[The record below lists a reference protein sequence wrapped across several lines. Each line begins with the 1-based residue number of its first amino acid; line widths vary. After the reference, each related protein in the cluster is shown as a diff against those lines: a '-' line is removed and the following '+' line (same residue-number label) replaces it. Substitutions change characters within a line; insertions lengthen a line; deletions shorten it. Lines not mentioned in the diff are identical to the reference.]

1 MVRLVVFY
9 IYYFIELLINIGR
22 CELDI
27 CGIVEVFGVVVK
39 MEKIDDEDFWNNINW
54 IKEFE
59 SYFL

>member
-22 CELDI
+22 YELDI

>member
-27 CGIVEVFGVVVK
+27 CEIVEVFGVVVK
-39 MEKIDDEDFWNNINW
+39 MEKIDDEDFWNNIN
-54 IKEFE
+54 
-59 SYFL
+59 